1 MVKKSSEKR
10 LRGKFFEAGPGRET
24 RTKRKKEKKKRKKRE
39 KGEKERRE
47 KKKKRKREKREDEWL
62 FASSFVFFA
71 IYFHIMLN
79 FHPSPRGVQYSYT
92 KINTP
97 SHLSD

>member
-1 MVKKSSEKR
+1 MDGSR
-10 LRGKFFEAGPGRET
+10 RKFFEAGPGRET
-24 RTKRKKEKKKRKKRE
+24 RTRRKKEKKKRKKRE

-92 KINTP
+92 KINIP